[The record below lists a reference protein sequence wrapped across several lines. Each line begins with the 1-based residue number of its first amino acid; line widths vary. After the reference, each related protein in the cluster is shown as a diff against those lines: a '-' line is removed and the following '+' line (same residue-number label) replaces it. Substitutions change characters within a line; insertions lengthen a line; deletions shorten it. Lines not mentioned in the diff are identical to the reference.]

1 MNMKKLLTIVLLVAT
16 GSLFA
21 QDIHFSQFYN
31 SPLTL
36 NPALTG
42 KVNGTF
48 RVVANYRNQWFG
60 NLDGKT
66 GFSTGAVSVD
76 VPIRLKKD
84 VIGVGGYF
92 VTDRAG
98 GGLLKNNTFMA
109 SVAYHK
115 GLGSKNNHSLSLG
128 VQAGF
133 SQRRLDASTI
143 RWASQFDSQQT
154 FSDALT
160 GENISNNSSGAFD
173 MNAGLLYSGKF
184 SERFKLFLGGSAFH
198 LLTPEQKF
206 ANGSVAESTPMRI
219 VGHGGLD
226 IGLSSK
232 ISLLPSVIYMTQASA
247 SQLNAGLS
255 LAFNVNTETTLYVG
269 GYYRIKD
276 SVIPYLGLDF
286 KQFRLGLSYDVN
298 ASSLNRTNGT
308 LEASLMYIGKYTA
321 MPNVNP
327 ALYCPRF

>member
-1 MNMKKLLTIVLLVAT
+1 
-16 GSLFA
+16 
-21 QDIHFSQFYN
+21 
-31 SPLTL
+31 
-36 NPALTG
+36 
-42 KVNGTF
+42 
-48 RVVANYRNQWFG
+48 
-60 NLDGKT
+60 
-66 GFSTGAVSVD
+66 
-76 VPIRLKKD
+76 
-84 VIGVGGYF
+84 
-92 VTDRAG
+92 
-98 GGLLKNNTFMA
+98 
-109 SVAYHK
+109 
-115 GLGSKNNHSLSLG
+115 
-128 VQAGF
+128 
-133 SQRRLDASTI
+133 
-143 RWASQFDSQQT
+143 
-154 FSDALT
+154 
-160 GENISNNSSGAFD
+160 
-173 MNAGLLYSGKF
+173 
-184 SERFKLFLGGSAFH
+184 
-198 LLTPEQKF
+198 
-206 ANGSVAESTPMRI
+206 MRI